1 MSPDKQKK
9 MLELV
14 WNISMDIVFAEKMCV
29 QIKSF
34 VFSLDTLATL
44 TSIITIKVAKLNL
57 SASVDMTKKY

>member
-1 MSPDKQKK
+1 
-9 MLELV
+9 
-14 WNISMDIVFAEKMCV
+14 MDIVFAEKMCV

>member
-29 QIKSF
+29 QLKSF
-34 VFSLDTLATL
+34 VFSLGTLATL

-57 SASVDMTKKY
+57 SASVDMTKKS